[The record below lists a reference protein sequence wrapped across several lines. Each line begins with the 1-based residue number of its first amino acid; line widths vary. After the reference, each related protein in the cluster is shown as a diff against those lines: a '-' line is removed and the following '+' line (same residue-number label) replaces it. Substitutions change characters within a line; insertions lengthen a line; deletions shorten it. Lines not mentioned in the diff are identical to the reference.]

1 MSEQYI
7 GYVQSLSQ
15 TSTLLCWL
23 RDVLEAVRIQE
34 VKIGQNVFLTKMIRV
49 AYPFVLHYRGAN

>member
-49 AYPFVLHYRGAN
+49 ANPFVLHCRGAN